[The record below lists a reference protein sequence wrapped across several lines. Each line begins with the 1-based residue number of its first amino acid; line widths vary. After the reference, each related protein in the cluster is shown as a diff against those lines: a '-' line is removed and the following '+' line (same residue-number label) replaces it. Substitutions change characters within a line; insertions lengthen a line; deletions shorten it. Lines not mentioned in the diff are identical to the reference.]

1 MGSELLEQLPLIP
14 GLPNDTALFCLA
26 RVPRKYHGVLKC
38 VSKKWRDLMCG
49 EEWYSY
55 RKKNSLEEA
64 WIYALCRDK
73 SEQLCCY
80 MLDPNYLKRGWK
92 CIQGLPP
99 RCLKRKGMGF
109 EVLGK
114 KLYLL
119 GGCGWIEDA
128 TDEVY
133 VYDAA
138 LNTWNEAAPLSAAR
152 CYFACEILDGKL
164 YAIGG
169 LGLQS
174 SNQHSWDTYDPQTSC
189 WSSCVHRSIL
199 PDIEDSFVLDG
210 KIYLRSGYQA
220 ASSLVS
226 AVVFEPSTGE
236 WQQADSDLVLG
247 WRGPAVV
254 IDETLF
260 VLDQTSGTRLMVWQ
274 KDSREWVAMGRLSP
288 LLTKP
293 PCRVAAIGKK
303 IFIIGK
309 GLSTV
314 VFDVENAWNMDG
326 ILVSSSVPKTT
337 DDEILDCKAIAI

>member
-1 MGSELLEQLPLIP
+1 MGSELESTGRLDLEQLPLIP
-14 GLPNDTALFCLA
+14 GLPNDIALFCLA

-80 MLDPNYLKRGWK
+80 MLDPNYLKGGWK

-138 LNTWNEAAPLSAAR
+138 LNTWNEAAPLPTAR
-152 CYFACEILDGKL
+152 
-164 YAIGG
+164 
-169 LGLQS
+169 
-174 SNQHSWDTYDPQTSC
+174 
-189 WSSCVHRSIL
+189 
-199 PDIEDSFVLDG
+199 
-210 KIYLRSGYQA
+210 
-220 ASSLVS
+220 
-226 AVVFEPSTGE
+226 
-236 WQQADSDLVLG
+236 
-247 WRGPAVV
+247 
-254 IDETLF
+254 
-260 VLDQTSGTRLMVWQ
+260 
-274 KDSREWVAMGRLSP
+274 
-288 LLTKP
+288 
-293 PCRVAAIGKK
+293 
-303 IFIIGK
+303 
-309 GLSTV
+309 
-314 VFDVENAWNMDG
+314 
-326 ILVSSSVPKTT
+326 
-337 DDEILDCKAIAI
+337 